1 LKSLIPFWFVIIM
14 LLSCK
19 DQVSKGSKTDNA
31 VYEQAFV
38 FREKG
43 LADSAFYYFNK
54 AKDIFLQQKDSL
66 GAGKCL
72 VNMAFIAA
80 DKGDN
85 FGSQEMSL
93 NATHYFDSKNTDQFV
108 YISSNYNNLGRV
120 TQNIR
125 DFERAIM
132 FYNLAIEFSKD
143 SSAVMVNLNNKATVY
158 KDIKDY
164 NSALKL
170 YNSILKK
177 SSNNR
182 QNYARALTNISYTKW
197 LQNPGYDPIPDYLA
211 ALRIRIDEKDL
222 WGQNA
227 SYTHLA
233 EYYAEHAT
241 DSASFYAK
249 KRYELSK
256 VIRSPDDQ
264 ISAIRELIRF
274 TPAIE
279 GKKYFGIYRQLD
291 DSLQTARWN
300 DKNQFALIR
309 FETEKHKAD
318 FLKSQA
324 ENAEKKNRIL
334 IGYFIVVAL
343 VLSLLSV
350 YLWFRKRNRLLRQ
363 EKELEVKNTE
373 LKYVKKIHD
382 RVANKVYHLMSEVEN
397 IPNLKRD
404 LLLDKLEALYN
415 TSRDISYENKEPTSE
430 GNYAAQLSGML
441 QSYSSASTEVLIVG
455 NDEEVW
461 IGINDIAKDELFIVM
476 QELMTNMKRHSQ
488 AQMVV
493 IKFLRDDYCITVL
506 YTDNGIGMA
515 DAGRNNGL
523 KNTENRIN
531 GIHGTITFESISEK
545 GLDIT
550 ISFPIA

>member
-1 LKSLIPFWFVIIM
+1 MAF
-14 LLSCK
+14 
-19 DQVSKGSKTDNA
+19 QHRDN
-31 VYEQAFV
+31 
-38 FREKG
+38 G
-43 LADSAFYYFNK
+43 MPDSAFFYFNK
-54 AKDIFLQQKDSL
+54 AKDIFLQHHDNL
-66 GAGKCL
+66 GTAKCL
-72 VNMAFIAA
+72 LNMAIIAT
-80 DKGDN
+80 DRGDN

-93 NATHYFDSKNTDQFV
+93 NALRYFDQKDADQFI
-108 YISSNYNNLGRV
+108 YICSNYNNLGRA
-120 TQNIR
+120 TQNLL
-125 DFERAIM
+125 DYKRAIK
-132 FYNLAIEFSKD
+132 FYELAIEFSRD
-143 SSAVMVNLNNKATVY
+143 SSTILINQNNKANVLNAMKSY
-158 KDIKDY
+158 KEAIV
-164 NSALKL
+164 L
-170 YNSILKK
+170 YSSILKTTRN
-177 SSNNR
+177 NNR
-182 QNYARALTNISYTKW
+182 EYARVLTNISYTKW
-197 LQNPGYDPIPDYLA
+197 LQNFSYDARPDYLK
-211 ALRIRIDEKDL
+211 ALKIRIADNDL
-222 WGQNA
+222 FGQNS
-227 SYTHLA
+227 SYSHLA
-233 EYYAEHAT
+233 QYFAKKDP
-241 DSASFYAK
+241 DSAMMFARKHLQVAK
-249 KRYELSK
+249 ILN
-256 VIRSPDDQ
+256 SPDDQ
-264 ISAIRELIRF
+264 LSALQELV
-274 TPAIE
+274 TLSPASE
-279 GKKYFGIYRQLD
+279 TKSYFERYRILD
-291 DSLQTARWN
+291 DSLQVARWKA
-300 DKNQFALIR
+300 KNQFALIR

-318 FLKSQA
+318 FQKSQA

-461 IGINDIAKDELFIVM
+461 IGINDTAKDELFIVM

-531 GIHGTITFESISEK
+531 GIHGTITFESILEK